1 MADKYEVIINDRGEI
16 ELPEEIIKAFDAV
29 RTISQTIKELEAQKK
44 AIEEPLKKAMLKH
57 GVEKFKCPYMS
68 ASTVKGSAYDA
79 INTEKMKADGVYDK
93 YAIHM
98 TKADY
103 VTIRYKKDEK
113 ND

>member
-16 ELPEEIIKAFDAV
+16 ELPEEIEQAFNAV

-57 GVEKFKCPYMS
+57 GIEKFKCPYMT
-68 ASTVKGSAYDA
+68 ASTVKGAAYDA
-79 INTEKMKADGVYDK
+79 IDTEKMKADGIYDQ

-103 VTIRYKKDEK
+103 VTIRYKKEKADE
-113 ND
+113 

>member
-16 ELPEEIIKAFDAV
+16 ELPEEIITAFNAV

-44 AIEEPLKKAMLKH
+44 SIEEPLKKAMLKH
-57 GVEKFKCPYMS
+57 GIEKFKCPYMT
-68 ASTVKGSAYDA
+68 ASTVKGAAYDA
-79 INTEKMKADGVYDK
+79 IDTEKMKADGIYDQ

-103 VTIRYKKDEK
+103 VTIRYKKEKSDE
-113 ND
+113 